1 MNFKAALKSGF
12 YDFMSARD
20 SYRVATAAAGLGM
33 HQDSVRYYAETQAL
47 MVCVIAPHW
56 AEFIWREVL
65 LKVCQYVVSSPRL
78 VTSLFTV

>member
-33 HQDSVRYYAETQAL
+33 HQDSVRHYAETQAL